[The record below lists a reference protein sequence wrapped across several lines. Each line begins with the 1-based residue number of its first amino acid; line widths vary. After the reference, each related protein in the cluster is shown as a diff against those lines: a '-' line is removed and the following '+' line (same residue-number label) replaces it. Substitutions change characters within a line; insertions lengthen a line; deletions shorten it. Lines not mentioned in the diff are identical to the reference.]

1 MEEIEARKIMEAYNK
16 KYSPGKTLEEVQTF
30 LETHA
35 FFNMSPELAA
45 AIMHSDTLK

>member
-16 KYSPGKTLEEVQTF
+16 KYSPQISTEDVETF

-45 AIMHSDTLK
+45 TIMHSDILK